1 MPTVKRRIAA
11 LKARASDDST
21 KIIILEDGETQT
33 AALQR
38 MGLMPGA
45 LRVVCI
51 TSLDARLQPALI
63 ETNQKPAA
71 CGFSFVWCKLCI

>member
-1 MPTVKRRIAA
+1 MLNTERRIAA
-11 LKARASDDST
+11 LEASASDNNM

-45 LRVVCI
+45 LRMVYC
-51 TSLDARLQPALI
+51 TPLDAML
-63 ETNQKPAA
+63 
-71 CGFSFVWCKLCI
+71 